1 MAMSW
6 LPAMAMAAD
15 YGLACWPWLQAV
27 AHGPW
32 PMAHGPWPMA
42 HGHGHG
48 HPLAR
53 TGKGIYFLTVF
64 GTSCVYHRKRT
75 RPQTMQ
81 NNESLS
87 RCLVSHGCRSWPWP
101 WLPAMAKAIAPV
113 VAAGHGCGPWL
124 LAMAAG
130 HGCWPWLPARPVA
143 HGPWPWHPLPQS
155 SPALKGP
162 PPQHNTLLNAYSK
175 RKIRGRLHSFKK

>member
-1 MAMSW
+1 MS
-6 LPAMAMAAD
+6 MAMASCHGHVMAASHGHGC
-15 YGLACWPWLQAV
+15 GLWPCLLAL
-27 AHGPW
+27 AAGRGPW

-130 HGCWPWLPARPVA
+130 HGCWPWLPARPMA
-143 HGPWPWHPLPQS
+143 HGHGTPSPNPL
-155 SPALKGP
+155 
-162 PPQHNTLLNAYSK
+162 
-175 RKIRGRLHSFKK
+175 RR